1 MGVISGVATVITVGH
16 TVFGA
21 LKTMGGVMCSG
32 AIWLVRACG
41 GACWVRVWL
50 WLRRL
55 VHLTNIYGY
64 CSALSRAVL
73 ECVDFTIYQHDVLQV
88 VCNLKVWCTSSACKR
103 T

>member
-50 WLRRL
+50 WL
-55 VHLTNIYGY
+55 
-64 CSALSRAVL
+64 
-73 ECVDFTIYQHDVLQV
+73 Q
-88 VCNLKVWCTSSACKR
+88 
-103 T
+103 

>member
-16 TVFGA
+16 TVFTGHTGA

-50 WLRRL
+50 WL
-55 VHLTNIYGY
+55 
-64 CSALSRAVL
+64 
-73 ECVDFTIYQHDVLQV
+73 Q
-88 VCNLKVWCTSSACKR
+88 
-103 T
+103 